1 MANHRSGTKGV
12 PREVRETAILDAAG
26 EEFEQRGY
34 AGAVVGSIAAR
45 VNVSKTLVLSYFGSK
60 EGVYIACVR
69 RAGRSLIGA
78 IAAALNDAPGAS
90 GTRPEASGDVGLA
103 SETRVVAAIFECLG
117 RRPSD
122 WPVLYDRTVPVG
134 PARDAAREQRRALR
148 QQAADGVA
156 SALAGLGFTD
166 PQDLSA
172 MTLVWENVVSAL
184 VAWWRQNPGESAAD
198 MIARSQR
205 IFAAIHGLSS

>member
-26 EEFEQRGY
+26 AEFEQCGY
-34 AGAVVGSIAAR
+34 AAAVVGSIAAR
-45 VNVSKTLVLSYFGSK
+45 ADISKTLVLSYFGSK
-60 EGVYIACVR
+60 EGLYIACVR
-69 RAGRSLIGA
+69 RAGTSLTDA
-78 IAAALNDAPGAS
+78 ITDALNAPRVAEAA
-90 GTRPEASGDVGLA
+90 REASLT
-103 SETRVVAAIFECLG
+103 SETRVVAAIFECLA

-122 WPVLYDRTVPVG
+122 WPVLYDRTVPAG
-134 PARDAAREQRRALR
+134 AARDAAREQRRALR
-148 QQAADGVA
+148 GQAAEGVA
-156 SALAGLGFTD
+156 SALAGLGVTD

-184 VAWWRQNPGESAAD
+184 VAWWRRNPDESAAD
-198 MIARSQR
+198 MTARSQR

>member
-26 EEFEQRGY
+26 EEFEQCGY
-34 AGAVVGSIAAR
+34 AAAVVGSIAAR
-45 VNVSKTLVLSYFGSK
+45 ADISKTLVLSYFGSK
-60 EGVYIACVR
+60 EGLYIACVR
-69 RAGRSLIGA
+69 RAGTSLTDA
-78 IAAALNDAPGAS
+78 ITDALNAPRVAEAA
-90 GTRPEASGDVGLA
+90 REASLT
-103 SETRVVAAIFECLG
+103 SETRVVAAIFECLA

-122 WPVLYDRTVPVG
+122 WPVLYDRTVPAG

-148 QQAADGVA
+148 AQAAEGVA
-156 SALAGLGFTD
+156 SALAGLGVTD

-184 VAWWRQNPGESAAD
+184 VAWWRRNSDESAAD
-198 MIARSQR
+198 MTARSQR

>member
-26 EEFEQRGY
+26 EEFERRGY

-69 RAGRSLIGA
+69 RAGRSLTDAIGGA
-78 IAAALNDAPGAS
+78 MTAS
-90 GTRPEASGDVGLA
+90 GTVESGERSETPVSVA
-103 SETRVVAAIFECLG
+103 SETRVLAAIFQCLA

-122 WPVLYDRTVPVG
+122 WPVLYDRTVPAG

-148 QQAADGVA
+148 QQAAEGVA
-156 SALAGLGFTD
+156 SALAGLGVTD

-172 MTLVWENVVSAL
+172 ITLVWENVVSAL

-198 MIARSQR
+198 MTARSQR
-205 IFAAIHGLSS
+205 IFAAIHRLSS